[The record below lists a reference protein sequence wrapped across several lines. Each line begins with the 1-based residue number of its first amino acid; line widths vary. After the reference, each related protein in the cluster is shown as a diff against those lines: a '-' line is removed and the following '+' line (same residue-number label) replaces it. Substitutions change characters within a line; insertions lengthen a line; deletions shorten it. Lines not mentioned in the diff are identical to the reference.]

1 MNITKQSG
9 YNGKIDDGKDF
20 HGTRSLLR
28 NCSSERR
35 WGSCIPKGHSS
46 SQVRRIQSAAPN
58 SISLYVLVYRG
69 CGTHITAERRTSS
82 ERRFQ
87 TSRVPPAKEGANAT
101 LDVHFHVIF
110 ANQTREGGYVSD
122 EVIQKQIDV
131 LNEDYGN
138 SKTGLTFNLANVTRV
153 ESEEWFLKVGPES

>member
-1 MNITKQSG
+1 MAKSTIAKVFMALALFCGTAVLNVAGAPAYRRDIPRHRCVAFQSSAP
-9 YNGKIDDGKDF
+9 D
-20 HGTRSLLR
+20 SLSF
-28 NCSSERR
+28 C
-35 WGSCIPKGHSS
+35 
-46 SQVRRIQSAAPN
+46 
-58 SISLYVLVYRG
+58 VLVYRG